1 MVIKNCRCYNV
12 AQRKPASIHAWT
24 SAVNSSHG
32 QEKFIRHGVI
42 KSMGENRDG
51 TIPLGI
57 ARAALCDET
66 FLKDPGKLH
75 DKTATDRGIG

>member
-1 MVIKNCRCYNV
+1 
-12 AQRKPASIHAWT
+12 
-24 SAVNSSHG
+24 
-32 QEKFIRHGVI
+32 
-42 KSMGENRDG
+42 MGENRDG